1 MNKAQFI
8 GFVKSPERVQ
18 EKDVAVIKDL
28 ADTFPYCQIAHMLMA
43 RATHVSNSMHA
54 SEMLKKAAT
63 YASNR
68 TILKKLIRDTPG
80 YTEKPPI
87 AESKVEKTTT
97 PDAKTTV
104 ATKTTEE
111 NPKEKDKS
119 EAPKSSQHPNIT
131 EEIQKTLQ
139 KSAASKKMAEEFL
152 KEESTPPKNETE
164 TTQEEA
170 STSTADETKPRPEQ
184 KKKELE
190 KSEYPELAV
199 GYTVYS
205 SRMGNVLQVSD
216 EYTTEYP
223 FDISPY
229 NAVIYPEKRVSKAE
243 IIDEFIK
250 KEPSISR
257 VKKIETPANIE
268 NLADKSMEKA
278 VTPATETLAKLYLA
292 QGNAKKALKIYRE
305 LLLKNPEKST
315 YFAAQIE
322 KIKR

>member
-8 GFVKSPERVQ
+8 GFVKSPEKAQ

-43 RATHVSNSMHA
+43 RVTHANNSMHA

-63 YASNR
+63 YASDR
-68 TILKKLIRDTPG
+68 AILKKLIRDTPI
-80 YTEKPPI
+80 TAEKSV
-87 AESKVEKTTT
+87 ATESKVEKTTT
-97 PDAKTTV
+97 S
-104 ATKTTEE
+104 ATKPVETAKPSEDDHKKKDLS
-111 NPKEKDKS
+111 KESKDS
-119 EAPKSSQHPNIT
+119 PRSNIA

-139 KSAASKKMAEEFL
+139 KSLASKKIAEEFL
-152 KEESTPPKNETE
+152 KEEPAAPKI
-164 TTQEEA
+164 
-170 STSTADETKPRPEQ
+170 ETKTTPEKTSISSDDEIKPEPAQ
-184 KKKELE
+184 KKKEPE
-190 KSEYPELAV
+190 KSEYPQLAL

-205 SRMGNVLQVSD
+205 SRMGNTIQMSD

-223 FDISPY
+223 FEISPY

-257 VKKIETPANIE
+257 SKKIETPINIE
-268 NLADKSMEKA
+268 NLADKSMKNA
-278 VTPATETLAKLYLA
+278 VSPATETLAKLYLA
-292 QGNAKKALKIYRE
+292 QGNAKKALKIYKE